1 MSKYEKYE
9 LWESG
14 RGKKIKRLFVRSDY
28 NGDRLRKKLTKA
40 AKITWDTEA
49 ETYALAM
56 QAYWKHMDR
65 GEYTTQS
72 HIFPGEE
79 L

>member
-1 MSKYEKYE
+1 MSKYE

-14 RGKKIKRLFVRSDY
+14 RGKKIKRLFVRSDH

-40 AKITWDTEA
+40 AKITWVTEGK
-49 ETYALAM
+49 TYFHAM
-56 QAYWKHMDR
+56 TEYWKHMDR
-65 GEYTTQS
+65 GDYFTKH

>member
-1 MSKYEKYE
+1 MNSYE

-14 RGKKIKRLFVRSDY
+14 RGKKIKRLFIRSDH

-40 AKITWDTEA
+40 AKITWETSMY
-49 ETYALAM
+49 ETYFHAM
-56 QAYWKHMDR
+56 QGYWKHMNR
-65 GEYTTQS
+65 GEYTTES

>member
-1 MSKYEKYE
+1 MNKYE

-14 RGKKIKRLFVRSDY
+14 KGKKIKRLFVRSDH
-28 NGDRLRKKLTKA
+28 NGDLLRKKLTKS
-40 AKITWDTEA
+40 AKITWDISA
-49 ETYALAM
+49 ETFYHAM
-56 QAYWKHMDR
+56 LAYWKHMDR
-65 GEYTTQS
+65 GEYTTES

>member
-1 MSKYEKYE
+1 MDKYE

-14 RGKKIKRLFVRSDY
+14 KGKKIKRLFVRTDH

-40 AKITWDTEA
+40 AKITWKTTA
-49 ETYALAM
+49 ETHYHAM
-56 QAYWKHMDR
+56 VAYWKHMDR
-65 GEYTTQS
+65 DAYTTKS
-72 HIFPGEE
+72 HIFPGDE